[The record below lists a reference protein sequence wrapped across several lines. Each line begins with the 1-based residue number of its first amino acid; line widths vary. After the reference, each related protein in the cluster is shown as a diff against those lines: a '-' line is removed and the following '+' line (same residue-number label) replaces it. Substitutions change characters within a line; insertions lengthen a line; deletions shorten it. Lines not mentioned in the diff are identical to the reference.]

1 MLTPETPK
9 MWGGRFEGSL
19 SPDAQAYSFSLQYDA
34 RLWKQE
40 LHASVAHARMMGITG
55 MLSPHEANRIV
66 DALLEIQAEIEEG
79 AWFPHEEYE
88 DIHTA
93 IEARLYEKI
102 GALAGKLHTG
112 RSRNDLVATEVRM
125 WLRER
130 TTDLARALLE
140 LCHQLMHLAEQHKA
154 TLMPGLTHQQH
165 AQPVTLGHHLMAH
178 CWALIRDLSR
188 LAQAGNRMNFCPL
201 GAGALSGTTFPID
214 RELLAAE
221 LGFDSPLPN
230 SMDAVSDRDFVAEYL
245 FVSAMLMVHLSRLAQ
260 ELILWGTPEYGYVE
274 LSEEHTTGSSLMPQ
288 KKNPDI
294 AELVRGRSALAIGNL
309 TAMLALLKGL
319 PLTYN
324 RDLQDDKPLLF
335 ATLDMVIPS
344 VRLMCAML
352 EKAHWRTER
361 MRAALQGDFSTAT
374 ELADYLVRKGLP
386 FREAHHIVGRIVREC
401 LQQGIG
407 LENLTLEQLQR
418 HHPRFEQDAL
428 EVIDPERAVRARTLL
443 GGTAPESVAHQIE
456 QAKHWLATIEHQL
469 NELLHS
475 NG

>member
-19 SPDAQAYSFSLQYDA
+19 SPDAQAYSFSLQHDV

-40 LHASVAHARMMGITG
+40 LHASAAHARMMGITG

-66 DALLEIQAEIEEG
+66 DALLEIHAEIEEG
-79 AWFPHEEYE
+79 EWFPFDEYE

-93 IEARLYEKI
+93 IEARLFEKI

-130 TTDLARALLE
+130 TTDLARAMLG
-140 LCHQLMHLAEQHKA
+140 LCHQLMHLAEQHQE

-165 AQPVTLGHHLMAH
+165 AQPVTLGHHLMTH
-178 CWALIRDLSR
+178 CWAFIRDLSR
-188 LAQAGNRMNFCPL
+188 LAHAGDRMNLCPL

-221 LGFDSPLPN
+221 LGFGMPIPN
-230 SMDAVSDRDFVAEYL
+230 SMDAVSDRDFIAEYL
-245 FVSAMLMVHLSRLAQ
+245 FVSALLMVHLSRLAQ
-260 ELILWGTPEYGYVE
+260 ELILWSTPEYGYVE
-274 LSEEHTTGSSLMPQ
+274 LSDEHTTGSSMMPQ

-294 AELVRGRSALAIGNL
+294 AELIRGRSALVMGNL
-309 TAMLALLKGL
+309 MGILALLKGL

-335 ATLDMVIPS
+335 ATMDTVIPS
-344 VRLMCAML
+344 VRLMSDML
-352 EKAHWRTER
+352 EKAHWRTDR

-374 ELADYLVRKGLP
+374 ELADYLVRKGVP
-386 FREAHHIVGRIVREC
+386 FREAHHIVGQIVREC
-401 LQQGIG
+401 LQHGVG
-407 LENLTLEQLQR
+407 LEALTLERLQK
-418 HHPRFEQDAL
+418 HHLRFEADAL
-428 EVIDPERAVRARTLL
+428 EAIDPERAVRARTIL
-443 GGTAPESVAHQIE
+443 GGTAPESVMHQIE
-456 QAKHWLATIEHQL
+456 QAKNWLAAIEHQL
-469 NELLHS
+469 NELL
-475 NG
+475 NPN

>member
-1 MLTPETPK
+1 MLTPDTPK

-19 SPDAQAYSFSLQYDA
+19 SPEAQAYSFSLQHDV

-40 LHASVAHARMMGITG
+40 LHASAAHARMMGITG

-66 DALLEIQAEIEEG
+66 DALLEIHAEIEEG
-79 AWFPHEEYE
+79 EWFPFDEYE

-130 TTDLARALLE
+130 TTDLARALLG
-140 LCHQLMHLAEQHKA
+140 LCHQLMQLAEQHKE

-178 CWALIRDLSR
+178 CWAFIRDLSR
-188 LAQAGNRMNFCPL
+188 LAHAGDRMNLCPL

-221 LGFDSPLPN
+221 LGFGMPIPN
-230 SMDAVSDRDFVAEYL
+230 SMDAVSDRDFIAEYL
-245 FVSAMLMVHLSRLAQ
+245 FVSALLMVHLSRLAQ
-260 ELILWGTPEYGYVE
+260 ELILWSTPEYGYVE
-274 LSEEHTTGSSLMPQ
+274 LADAHTTGSSMMPQ

-294 AELVRGRSALAIGNL
+294 AELIRGRSALVIGNL
-309 TAMLALLKGL
+309 TGILALLKGL

-335 ATLDMVIPS
+335 ATMDTVIPS
-344 VRLMCAML
+344 VRLMSDML
-352 EKAHWRTER
+352 EQAQWRTER

-374 ELADYLVRKGLP
+374 ELADYLVRKGVP
-386 FREAHHIVGRIVREC
+386 FREAHHIVGQIVREC
-401 LQQGIG
+401 IQQGVG
-407 LENLTLEQLQR
+407 LEGLTLEMLQK
-418 HHPRFEQDAL
+418 HHPRFEADAL
-428 EVIDPERAVRARTLL
+428 EAIDPEHAVRARTIL
-443 GGTAPESVAHQIE
+443 GGTAPESVMQQIE
-456 QAKHWLATIEHQL
+456 QAKNWLAAIEHQL
-469 NELLHS
+469 NELL
-475 NG
+475 NPN